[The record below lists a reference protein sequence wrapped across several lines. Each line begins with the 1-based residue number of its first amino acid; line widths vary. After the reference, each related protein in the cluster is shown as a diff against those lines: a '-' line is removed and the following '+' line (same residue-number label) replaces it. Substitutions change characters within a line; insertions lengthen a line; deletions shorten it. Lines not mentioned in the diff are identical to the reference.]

1 VAEESHGGSRRPHM
15 YRHPDEECDRI
26 LGDYSVEDKL
36 EDVSRGVRVAGVDSV
51 KAGRRGAIMTN
62 REVLLRLS
70 VNKHDHLAVTSLHDN
85 NAEIIRT
92 TVVRYFGTGTVAD
105 KVKFALM
112 RRMADHARLYQDPE
126 DPDAWLAR
134 CVDTQ
139 CDRLRNEAIRD
150 EADKN

>member
-1 VAEESHGGSRRPHM
+1 
-15 YRHPDEECDRI
+15 
-26 LGDYSVEDKL
+26 
-36 EDVSRGVRVAGVDSV
+36 
-51 KAGRRGAIMTN
+51 MTN

-70 VNKHDHLAVTSLHDN
+70 VNKHDRLAVTSLHDN
-85 NAEIIRT
+85 NAGIIRT
-92 TVVRYFGTGTVAD
+92 TVMRYFGTGAVPD
-105 KVKFALM
+105 KIERALM
-112 RRMADHARLYQDPE
+112 QRMADHARLYQDPE

>member
-1 VAEESHGGSRRPHM
+1 
-15 YRHPDEECDRI
+15 
-26 LGDYSVEDKL
+26 
-36 EDVSRGVRVAGVDSV
+36 
-51 KAGRRGAIMTN
+51 MTN

-85 NAEIIRT
+85 NADIIRA
-92 TVVRYFGTGTVAD
+92 TVMRYFGTGMVAD

-150 EADKN
+150 EADGN

>member
-1 VAEESHGGSRRPHM
+1 
-15 YRHPDEECDRI
+15 
-26 LGDYSVEDKL
+26 
-36 EDVSRGVRVAGVDSV
+36 
-51 KAGRRGAIMTN
+51 MTN

-92 TVVRYFGTGTVAD
+92 AVIRYFGTGTVAD
-105 KVKFALM
+105 KIKFALM

>member
-1 VAEESHGGSRRPHM
+1 
-15 YRHPDEECDRI
+15 
-26 LGDYSVEDKL
+26 
-36 EDVSRGVRVAGVDSV
+36 
-51 KAGRRGAIMTN
+51 
-62 REVLLRLS
+62 
-70 VNKHDHLAVTSLHDN
+70 
-85 NAEIIRT
+85 
-92 TVVRYFGTGTVAD
+92 
-105 KVKFALM
+105 M